1 MGMPAL
7 KLEPEETVE
16 DPVVEIKER
25 LVRVETNVEHLRHD
39 VTELKTD
46 VRQLDAKLT
55 AKIEGL
61 QEKLVQAVSDMK
73 VGLERNR
80 VWYLLQFI
88 ALLGILV
95 KVFK

>member
-39 VTELKTD
+39 VTEL
-46 VRQLDAKLT
+46 
-55 AKIEGL
+55 
-61 QEKLVQAVSDMK
+61 
-73 VGLERNR
+73 
-80 VWYLLQFI
+80 
-88 ALLGILV
+88 
-95 KVFK
+95 